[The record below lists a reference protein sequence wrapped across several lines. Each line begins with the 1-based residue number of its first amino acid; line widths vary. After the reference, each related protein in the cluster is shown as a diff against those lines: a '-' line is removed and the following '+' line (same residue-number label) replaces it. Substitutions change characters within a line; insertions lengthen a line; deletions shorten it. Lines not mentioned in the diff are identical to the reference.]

1 MNYILFFLAHIIPD
15 NVIDFAF
22 KIFSL
27 LKGYGYQQSLGKE
40 VELCLK
46 KIGYNPKIFVEIGVY
61 HGKYVTEVLKKIP
74 EIKCYLFEPSKV
86 NFKILHEEFKK
97 IKKIKLFNFALS
109 KDNKTGKLY
118 FEEKKKIGSSMSS
131 LYKRHFF
138 RNQNFEKIKIRRFD
152 KIFKNKVSIID
163 FVKIDIEGEELNCI
177 YGFGNLIKK
186 VKLIQ
191 FEFGGTYIDSKN
203 YFKDIYQFLKK
214 FNFDIYIM
222 TPKGLKIISEYSE
235 NLEYFVYSN
244 YVGINKNL

>member
-1 MNYILFFLAHIIPD
+1 LNCTLFLAHILPET
-15 NVIDFAF
+15 VINFSF
-22 KIFSL
+22 KVFSI
-27 LKGYGYQQSLGKE
+27 LKGYGYQPTLRKE

-46 KIGYNPKIFVEIGVY
+46 KLGHRPQIFVEIGVH
-61 HGKYVTEVLKKIP
+61 HGEYVKEVLKKIP
-74 EIKCYLFEPSKV
+74 NIKCYLFEPSKV
-86 NFKILHEEFKK
+86 NFKILDKKFKKFKK
-97 IKKIKLFNFALS
+97 IQLFNFALS
-109 KDNKTGKLY
+109 SVNKNGKLY
-118 FEEKKKIGSSMSS
+118 FEDKNNPGSALSS

-152 KIFKNKVSIID
+152 KIFKNKCSIVD
-163 FVKIDIEGEELNCI
+163 FVKIDVEGEELNCI

-222 TPKGLKIISEYSE
+222 TPKGLKKISEYSE